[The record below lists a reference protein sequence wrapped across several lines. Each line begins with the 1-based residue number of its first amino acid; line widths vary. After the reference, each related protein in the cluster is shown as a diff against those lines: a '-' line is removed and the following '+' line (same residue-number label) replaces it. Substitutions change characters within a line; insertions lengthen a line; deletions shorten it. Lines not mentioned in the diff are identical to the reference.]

1 MSAFGMQV
9 GCACDIDNA
18 PAAMECIEI
27 WDGPDTEGGMVA
39 GRRYVW
45 ECLVCEHRVCI
56 NMKLVEDE
64 S

>member
-9 GCACDIDNA
+9 GCGCDIHNGA
-18 PAAMECIEI
+18 SGMECIEI
-27 WDGPDTEGGMVA
+27 WDGPDTEGMVA

-45 ECLVCEHRVCI
+45 ECHRCQNRICI